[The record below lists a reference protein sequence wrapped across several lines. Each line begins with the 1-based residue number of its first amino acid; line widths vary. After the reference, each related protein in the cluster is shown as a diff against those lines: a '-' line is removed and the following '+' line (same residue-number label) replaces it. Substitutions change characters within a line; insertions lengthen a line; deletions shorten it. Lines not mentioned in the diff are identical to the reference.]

1 MTLTMERHH
10 AQSILEGKKIY
21 EARYL
26 TDSGPKLKGL
36 EAHSKIACHWY
47 QKERLVA
54 TTSEILTYDSIPTML
69 AALGTENLLPGMD
82 QAAPRSSERAQCL
95 ATTNFSRRF
104 PIFETSATALCGT
117 TGLL

>member
-54 TTSEILTYDSIPTML
+54 WCNGVI
-69 AALGTENLLPGMD
+69 
-82 QAAPRSSERAQCL
+82 
-95 ATTNFSRRF
+95 
-104 PIFETSATALCGT
+104 SAV
-117 TGLL
+117 